1 MASLRKTRRRR
12 GGSRKSP
19 SPSKHVS
26 RRMKI
31 GVGLAVTMLTAY
43 LLYSKVITQEQI
55 DAVKESG
62 GNIVE
67 YLTAKAEQIKGLP
80 SFLKSQLD
88 MLEYSKGKNITQANI
103 SEQAREA
110 AKDAEVRKIMNARFA
125 QEDKLNDFVDV
136 MKAGISEDK
145 AEERKLKEFLQAIG
159 K

>member
-1 MASLRKTRRRR
+1 
-12 GGSRKSP
+12 
-19 SPSKHVS
+19 
-26 RRMKI
+26 MKI

-88 MLEYSKGKNITQANI
+88 MLEYSKGNNITQANI

>member
-19 SPSKHVS
+19 SPAKHVS

-31 GVGLAVTMLTAY
+31 GIGLAVTMLTAY
-43 LLYSKVITQEQI
+43 LLYAKVITQQQI

-67 YLTAKAEQIKGLP
+67 YLTSKAEQIKGLP

-88 MLEYSKGKNITQANI
+88 LLEQSKGSQITQSNN
-103 SEQAREA
+103 SVQAREA
-110 AKDAEVRKIMNARFA
+110 ARDAEVRKIMNAKFA
-125 QEDKLNDFVDV
+125 EQEKLFDFVNL
-136 MKAGISEDK
+136 MEAGIADDR
-145 AEERKLKEFLQAIG
+145 AQA
-159 K
+159 KKMEAQLPNV